1 MKHASIALCASIS
14 LLSGCATSTKD
25 SILPQDGPTMMEVY
39 EQHMEGSGVH
49 ESDQAREDLGQR
61 TSPRALGHGDRDLA
75 GYTRDA
81 ANEIEQRFA
90 RLPNPTLV
98 MYVFPHLSGPDD
110 APVPGY
116 STAFPMY
123 RQTHYAL
130 PGEAL

>member
-1 MKHASIALCASIS
+1 MKHASIALCVSIS
-14 LLSGCATSTKD
+14 LLTGCATSTKD

-39 EQHMEGSGVH
+39 EQHMNASGVH
-49 ESDQAREDLGQR
+49 EADQAREDLGQR
-61 TSPRALGHGDRDLA
+61 TPRTLGHGDRDLA

-81 ANEIEQRFA
+81 ANEIEQRFT

-98 MYVFPHLSGPDD
+98 MYVFPHLAGPDA

-130 PGEAL
+130 PGEAP